1 MNQEKTKMP
10 EPTGRDLHETR
21 SKLTG
26 WLADR
31 LPSAEKLNIEALRGP
46 SDTGFSSD
54 TLMFDLHFDE
64 DGQSSVRQM
73 VVRLEPTDE
82 YGVFPEYDVALQFNM
97 MKSLA
102 DTPVPVPQM
111 YWLEKSQDILG
122 AAFYVMEKVDGLV
135 PSDSPPYH
143 STGWI
148 HDSAPGDR
156 AKLWYSGLDAM
167 AEVHKLDWQA
177 PKFSFVPRPPAGSTP
192 LQAQLQYWD
201 DYLSWGLE
209 RERHPLL
216 QQALDRLRASQP
228 ADEPTGICWG
238 DSRISNQI
246 FQAYEVVAVIDWEM
260 VFLGNPVADL
270 AWFNTLD
277 RCFTEGLGLERLSGF
292 PDRQDTIA
300 RWEACVGRKADHYGY
315 YELFAAFR
323 FSAIMARLFLQ
334 MKHYE
339 MLPADANTDVEN
351 FATAVLG
358 TILAE
363 VGA

>member
-1 MNQEKTKMP
+1 MP
-10 EPTGRDLHETR
+10 EPTGRDLDETR
-21 SKLTG
+21 SKLTR

-31 LPSAEKLNIEALRGP
+31 LPNAAKLHIEALRGP

-54 TLMFDLHFDE
+54 TLMFDLHAEE

-73 VVRLEPTDE
+73 VVRLEPSGE

-111 YWLEKSQDILG
+111 FWLEESHDLLG
-122 AAFYVMEKVDGLV
+122 AAFYVMEKIDGLV

-148 HDSAPGDR
+148 YDSAPKDR
-156 AKLWYSGLDAM
+156 AKLWYSGLEAM

-177 PKFSFVPRPPAGSTP
+177 PKFSFLARPPKGSTP
-192 LQAQLQYWD
+192 LQAQLRYWD

-209 RERHPLL
+209 RERYPLL
-216 QQALDRLRASQP
+216 QEALDRLRASQP

-246 FQAYEVVAVIDWEM
+246 FQAYEAVAVIDWEM
-260 VFLGNPVADL
+260 VFIGNPVADL
-270 AWFNTLD
+270 AWFSTID
-277 RCFTEGLGLERLSGF
+277 RCFTEGLGLERLSGL
-292 PDRQDTIA
+292 PDQHDTIA

-315 YELFAAFR
+315 YELFGAFR
-323 FSAIMARLFLQ
+323 FSAIMARLFMN
-334 MKHYE
+334 MKHQNV
-339 MLPADANTDVEN
+339 LPMGTDADIDN
-351 FATAVLG
+351 FASQ
-358 TILAE
+358 ILRKIME
-363 VGA
+363 